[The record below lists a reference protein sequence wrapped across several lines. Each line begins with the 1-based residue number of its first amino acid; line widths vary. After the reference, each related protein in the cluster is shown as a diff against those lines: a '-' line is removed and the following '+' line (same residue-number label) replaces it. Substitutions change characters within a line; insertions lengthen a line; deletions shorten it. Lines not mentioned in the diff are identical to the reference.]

1 MKPLKTDNWTPGTGF
16 INQLAISSTQEWVPL
31 NNWGKWSILAEKKES
46 EYMLMLLSII
56 WQEMAMIIS
65 QSIVQDKLI
74 GEVRIQVVDLL
85 TGVKAMLFKTGLLQ
99 EVDQECRCLL
109 SLTVPMISIV
119 LDLLIPGLTALSWT
133 MDGSSILQIS
143 IPRLIM
149 LGQESLT
156 ISLLLSEWDFL
167 DSE

>member
-1 MKPLKTDNWTPGTGF
+1 
-16 INQLAISSTQEWVPL
+16 
-31 NNWGKWSILAEKKES
+31 
-46 EYMLMLLSII
+46 MLLSII

-65 QSIVQDKLI
+65 LSIVQDKLI

-119 LDLLIPGLTALSWT
+119 LDLLIPGLTALS
-133 MDGSSILQIS
+133 
-143 IPRLIM
+143 
-149 LGQESLT
+149 
-156 ISLLLSEWDFL
+156 
-167 DSE
+167 